1 MRELCRDR
9 LLLLLQP
16 EQQQPRQ
23 MASPR
28 FMCPSCVCACVR
40 VCVCVCV
47 PVCMAGVCV
56 CACVWQRQR
65 EGVGG
70 GSSWNGKLVHV
81 SFLLDDHARARREC
95 VCGGRYCTEE
105 ERVAIRVRAWSGV

>member
-1 MRELCRDR
+1 MRAAVRDR

-28 FMCPSCVCACVR
+28 FMCPSLCVSVC

-56 CACVWQRQR
+56 CVRVCGKGR
-65 EGVGG
+65 ERRWAAALRG
-70 GSSWNGKLVHV
+70 NGKLGACV
-81 SFLLDDHARARREC
+81 FLPDDHARAEREC
-95 VCGGRYCTEE
+95 VWRPLLY
-105 ERVAIRVRAWSGV
+105 

>member
-1 MRELCRDR
+1 MRAAVRDR

-28 FMCPSCVCACVR
+28 FMCPSLCVSVC

-65 EGVGG
+65 EEVGG
-70 GSSWNGKLVHV
+70 GSPWEWQVGACV
-81 SFLLDDHARARREC
+81 FLLDDHARAEREC
-95 VCGGRYCTEE
+95 VWRPLLY
-105 ERVAIRVRAWSGV
+105 

>member
-1 MRELCRDR
+1 MRAAVRDR

-28 FMCPSCVCACVR
+28 FMCPSCVSVCAC
-40 VCVCVCV
+40 VCVCVCL
-47 PVCMAGVCV
+47 CAWLACV
-56 CACVWQRQR
+56 CACVCKGR
-65 EGVGG
+65 ESRRAAALRG
-70 GSSWNGKLVHV
+70 NGKLGACV
-81 SFLLDDHARARREC
+81 FLLDDHARARES

>member
-1 MRELCRDR
+1 MPFL
-9 LLLLLQP
+9 
-16 EQQQPRQ
+16 
-23 MASPR
+23 
-28 FMCPSCVCACVR
+28 CVCLCA
-40 VCVCVCV
+40 CVCVCV

-56 CACVWQRQR
+56 CVRVCGKGR
-65 EGVGG
+65 EEVGG

-81 SFLLDDHARARREC
+81 SFCWMITRARRES